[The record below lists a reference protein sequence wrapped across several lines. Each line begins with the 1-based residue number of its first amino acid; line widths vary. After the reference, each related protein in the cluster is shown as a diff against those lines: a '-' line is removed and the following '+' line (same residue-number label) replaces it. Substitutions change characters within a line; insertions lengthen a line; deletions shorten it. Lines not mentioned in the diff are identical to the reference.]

1 MKEKYENKL
10 DQLFKDGLSGSE
22 DRFAFR
28 EEDWESMEALL
39 DNKSGKKKVLFRII
53 YYASG
58 IAALLLLAIGLYLY
72 TNNDKTDPINTN
84 LHSKNNKKNPQKD
97 DLQSDHPVK
106 VPAAKLPGQEE
117 SLGSNST
124 QSQSLYPL
132 NHPKAAKHPSIPF
145 SGIIPSTGY
154 NVLPTDTNAARSNN
168 LITRSKKD
176 TIIDKVN
183 NSIAN
188 NALPNNKTQNVNA
201 AAVDTILDKNKI
213 ASIDNQVKN
222 NNATPDTITD
232 KNAVQAAKKQIA
244 SVKASAIKNRPQFAI
259 SILAA
264 SDANA
269 VNSFNH
275 SQAGTNYGVQ
285 FSVRLTKKLFI
296 STGASYA
303 IKPYSTN
310 YDSYNA
316 ASYNPSVIPTNIQ
329 ANCKVLDIPLNISY
343 QLYSRG
349 SNAIA
354 LGTGLSSYF
363 MLKENYRFDYS
374 AESGWKP
381 YNLEIKNQNTHLFS
395 VLNINANYQ
404 RKINSK
410 FSAVIQ
416 PYMKLPLTGI
426 GNGRVDLK
434 STGVALGVN
443 WNLNSVLRPK

>member
-1 MKEKYENKL
+1 MKEKNENKL

-72 TNNDKTDPINTN
+72 TNNDKKDPTNTN
-84 LHSKNNKKNPQKD
+84 LHSKNTKKHSQKD
-97 DLQSDHPVK
+97 DLQSDHPVQ

-124 QSQSLYPL
+124 QSQSLNPL
-132 NHPKAAKHPSIPF
+132 NHPKAGKHPFIP
-145 SGIIPSTGY
+145 SSVIIPSTGH
-154 NVLPTDTNAARSNN
+154 NVLATDTNAVRSNN
-168 LITRSKKD
+168 LMTRSKKD

-188 NALPNNKTQNVNA
+188 NALPNNNKQNLN
-201 AAVDTILDKNKI
+201 AVDTILDKNKI

-222 NNATPDTITD
+222 NSATPDTVTD
-232 KNAVQAAKKQIA
+232 KNAVQAEKKQIA

-259 SILAA
+259 TILAA

-275 SQAGTNYGVQ
+275 SQTGTNYGVQ

-310 YDSYNA
+310 YDSYNS

-374 AESGWKP
+374 AESGRKP
-381 YNLEIKNQNTHLFS
+381 YNLEVKNQNTHLFS

-410 FSAVIQ
+410 FSVVIQ

-434 STGVALGVN
+434 STGIALGVN